1 MILCSQAK
9 LENDNRAINISRGVR
24 NKYLLGWMP
33 GPAPIGYLNL
43 RIGSEAKIILDK
55 RKAPYIKQVF
65 EKTGLENMKVK
76 DLRIWINNN
85 TPLRSKNGKFLSKS
99 VLYGILR
106 NHFYYGKLLYKEELL
121 GGKQPHIIE
130 KELFDK
136 VQANLKPFKK
146 SDWNHRSRISIAKF
160 ITCGSCGGAVIEW
173 RKRRKLRSG
182 GYRLHIYFRCSKFKQ
197 PSCLQPSITYFN
209 LIERLINLLNMS
221 NISKICFPQHIQK
234 EILDYSFI
242 NSINAQNQNNVIL
255 LLRSQNQT
263 FSEVDENTV
272 KAYLRYVILCK
283 ETQEKTQL
291 LEILKI
297 RFSLKDKLLSI
308 RIKSTSE

>member
-1 MILCSQAK
+1 MYSI
-9 LENDNRAINISRGVR
+9 IR
-24 NKYLLGWMP
+24 NP
-33 GPAPIGYLNL
+33 
-43 RIGSEAKIILDK
+43 
-55 RKAPYIKQVF
+55 
-65 EKTGLENMKVK
+65 
-76 DLRIWINNN
+76 
-85 TPLRSKNGKFLSKS
+85 
-99 VLYGILR
+99 
-106 NHFYYGKLLYKEELL
+106 FYYDKLLYKEEVLE
-121 GGKQPHIIE
+121 GKQLHIIE

-146 SDWNHRSRISIAKF
+146 SDWNHRSRTSIAKF
-160 ITCGSCGGAVIEW
+160 FTCGSCGGTIIEW
-173 RKRRKLRSG
+173 HKRRKLKPG
-182 GYRLHIYFRCSKFKQ
+182 GCRLHIYFRCSKFKQ

-209 LIERLINLLNMS
+209 LIEQLINLLNMS
-221 NISKICFPQHIQK
+221 DISKICFPQNIQK

-272 KAYLRYVILCK
+272 KAYLRYVILRK
-283 ETQEKTQL
+283 ETQEKTEL

-308 RIKSTSE
+308 RTKSALK